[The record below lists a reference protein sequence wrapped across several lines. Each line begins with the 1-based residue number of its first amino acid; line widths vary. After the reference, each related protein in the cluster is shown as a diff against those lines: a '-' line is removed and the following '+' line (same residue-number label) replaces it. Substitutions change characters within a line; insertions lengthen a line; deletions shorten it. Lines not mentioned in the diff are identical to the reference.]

1 MEYQKPSGKKNEL
14 LDDLHC
20 CCCCFVSFIAHLTMT
35 VQLGLEILTWI
46 AWTVLNWNELYHTV
60 PLDTRIYCC
69 SHIQS
74 IVNSE
79 AQTDRHEAK
88 SPALLTFVG
97 HFGGGRCST
106 DEDEQSEQASQ
117 KLCIRILLF
126 NDLNLSNSS
135 ELRKDFHTNTSK
147 ICALKLTLPFKTAI
161 TGFFLRDTRLF
172 LVLLNL
178 LLRICACR

>member
-1 MEYQKPSGKKNEL
+1 MKVVTTKESSKKASVFLSAGPNLLSKNIKCFVDMEYQKPSGKKNEL

-20 CCCCFVSFIAHLTMT
+20 CCCCFVSFIAHHTMT

-97 HFGGGRCST
+97 HFGGGAMQHRWRRTIRASI
-106 DEDEQSEQASQ
+106 SEALH
-117 KLCIRILLF
+117 K
-126 NDLNLSNSS
+126 
-135 ELRKDFHTNTSK
+135 NT
-147 ICALKLTLPFKTAI
+147 A
-161 TGFFLRDTRLF
+161 
-172 LVLLNL
+172 V
-178 LLRICACR
+178 